1 MRAFGH
7 ALASQII
14 NAAHLDTA
22 MPHILTPR
30 ECRQRVK
37 CLPTKQIKPACAQ
50 AAALAVVCAAHFFA
64 LQSHSATAQT
74 SASVSTTQASG
85 PAQQPASQVTPL
97 AVSAGVPPTVT
108 AKPLT
113 PLAPA
118 AASALACT
126 APAELAH
133 FALPLPHTMRR
144 LAESQPLTIVAIGSS
159 STAGA
164 GASSPAATYPSRL
177 AAELRARFP
186 GREITVLNRGVN
198 GDETT
203 NMMARFSADVLAVHP
218 QLVLWQIGTN
228 SVLRDHPL
236 SPHAVQLHDGIERL
250 KAAGADVVLID
261 PQFAPAV
268 LAKSETSGMVEQ
280 IALAAK
286 GENVDLFQRFA
297 VMRSWYDVQHL
308 SFDAF
313 MSPDRLHMNDS
324 SYACIAKLLG
334 IAIAEAATRP
344 IAAAVVHPASIS
356 ARPDVH

>member
-1 MRAFGH
+1 MRH
-7 ALASQII
+7 
-14 NAAHLDTA
+14 
-22 MPHILTPR
+22 
-30 ECRQRVK
+30 
-37 CLPTKQIKPACAQ
+37 
-50 AAALAVVCAAHFFA
+50 
-64 LQSHSATAQT
+64 
-74 SASVSTTQASG
+74 
-85 PAQQPASQVTPL
+85 
-97 AVSAGVPPTVT
+97 
-108 AKPLT
+108 
-113 PLAPA
+113 
-118 AASALACT
+118 
-126 APAELAH
+126 
-133 FALPLPHTMRR
+133 

-198 GDETT
+198 GEETT
-203 NMMARFSADVLAVHP
+203 NMMARFSADVLAAHP

-236 SPHAVQLHDGIERL
+236 SPHAVQLHDGIDRL

-268 LAKSETSGMVEQ
+268 LAKSETPGMVEQ
-280 IALAAK
+280 IALATK
-286 GENVDLFQRFA
+286 EENVDLFQRFA
-297 VMRSWYDVQHL
+297 VMRS
-308 SFDAF
+308 FDAF
-313 MSPDRLHMNDS
+313 VSPDRLHMNDW

-344 IAAAVVHPASIS
+344 IAAAAVHPASIS